1 MLEKKIE
8 IPLGGNFD
16 PIPMDKY
23 TVQCVDVNLVKQQKF
38 QSTEEEEVLNY
49 KFAILDDKPM
59 EVTTEDGSK
68 KDGSTRGRFLW
79 KRCRLALG
87 DKAWLRKLANAAFG
101 RTLTNDELKTFDPET
116 IVGKQVDVM
125 VEQTEKDQKVFVNI
139 VSFGK
144 TIKPLKPMDDADL
157 KKTGQTVQKE
167 TAPAVAPDA
176 DDEADKLIQK
186 VNQEK
191 DETVVPETVAD
202 DSTPEGEDDVAVLE
216 AQLKLA
222 KAKAKAAAKK

>member
-38 QSTEEEEVLNY
+38 QSTEDEEVLNY

-59 EVTTEDGSK
+59 EVTEEDGSK

-101 RTLTNDELKTFDPET
+101 RTLTNDELKTFDPES

-125 VEQTEKDQKVFVNI
+125 VEQTEKEQKVYVNI

-176 DDEADKLIQK
+176 DEEADKLISK
-186 VNQEK
+186 VNEEK
-191 DETVVPETVAD
+191 EEVKTETEQSDEESPE
-202 DSTPEGEDDVAVLE
+202 VLE
-216 AQLKLA
+216 LQLKLA
-222 KAKAKAAAKK
+222 KAKAKEAAAKK